1 MASKTRAKYGY
12 LSYNDIADRIES
24 GKLDAY
30 DVVFT
35 TDTKEIVVITPE
47 LSTFSVRSRVYVFDT
62 VADAETA
69 LNQQSE
75 TYAGQLVAILQG
87 DVYRGYIVN
96 RLNDTFLVTPLWEQ
110 PDKIDYN
117 TLGNRPI
124 INMVGTLDSPILLS
138 VLEGGIYSV
147 VGQYKIADTEETV
160 YLSAAPTL
168 VLVEHEQDG
177 RTFVKRITAH
187 EIKDSIIENGV
198 VSSASYVTEEYLKNQ
213 SYVTTAD
220 MDKKLAALDFV
231 QKKDAEQYIS
241 EMVSNVLEEKLDD
254 TINERINECID
265 EKMQPVQS
273 DAILSLFSVK

>member
-96 RLNDTFLVTPLWEQ
+96 RLNDTFLVTP
-110 PDKIDYN
+110 
-117 TLGNRPI
+117 
-124 INMVGTLDSPILLS
+124 
-138 VLEGGIYSV
+138 
-147 VGQYKIADTEETV
+147 A
-160 YLSAAPTL
+160 
-168 VLVEHEQDG
+168 
-177 RTFVKRITAH
+177 
-187 EIKDSIIENGV
+187 
-198 VSSASYVTEEYLKNQ
+198 
-213 SYVTTAD
+213 
-220 MDKKLAALDFV
+220 
-231 QKKDAEQYIS
+231 
-241 EMVSNVLEEKLDD
+241 
-254 TINERINECID
+254 
-265 EKMQPVQS
+265 
-273 DAILSLFSVK
+273 